1 MLNLEL
7 QSFTMQSYVIFAFT
21 LLVHDF
27 WWENVVY
34 EFWWESLLIGLF
46 CSWSNGIQSCPHC
59 FNGVVSC
66 V

>member
-1 MLNLEL
+1 
-7 QSFTMQSYVIFAFT
+7 MQSYVIFAFT